1 MFPRRTGREGGIVGS
16 EDGVVRAALHLGH
29 HRDPAATCW
38 GLTEMMASAELLL
51 LEGHMTQKSAV
62 DVERLAADSQAS
74 AAWLLAGR
82 ASSFMA

>member
-1 MFPRRTGREGGIVGS
+1 
-16 EDGVVRAALHLGH
+16 
-29 HRDPAATCW
+29 
-38 GLTEMMASAELLL
+38 MMASAELLL